1 MAVLNMREANVGYG
15 STTVLQE
22 VTIAVEPGNALAL
35 IGANGSGKSTLLKGI
50 IGLCDI
56 TGSLELTGGI
66 GYVPQHQD
74 IDSSFPVSAQGVVE
88 MGLYATTSWWRRI
101 DAHKVHAALSQ
112 VNLAAKATE
121 RFGNL
126 SGGQRQ
132 RVLIARAL
140 VTQPTLM
147 LLDEPFNGLDTTSRE
162 VLVQVLTKLKRQGA
176 GIIVSTHDYSLA
188 EQLCEQTAIVA
199 NGRIT
204 ICDTDQALT
213 HYVH

>member
-1 MAVLNMREANVGYG
+1 MAVLNIREANIGYG
-15 STTVLQE
+15 ATTVLWG
-22 VTIAVEPGNALAL
+22 VTITVEPGTALAL
-35 IGANGSGKSTLLKGI
+35 IGANGSGKSTLLKGV
-50 IGLCDI
+50 IGLCDV
-56 TGSLELTGGI
+56 TGALELTGGV

-74 IDSSFPVSAQGVVE
+74 IDSIFPVSALGVVE
-88 MGLYATTSWWRRI
+88 MGLYATTMWWRRI
-101 DAHKVHAALSQ
+101 DSRKVQAALSQ
-112 VNLAAKATE
+112 VNLEAKAAE

-147 LLDEPFNGLDTTSRE
+147 LLDEPFNGLDTASRE
-162 VLVQVLTKLKRQGA
+162 VLVRVLTDLKRRGA
-176 GIIVSTHDYSLA
+176 AIIVSTHDYSLA
-188 EQLCEQTAIVA
+188 EQLCEQTVIVA

-204 ICDTDQALT
+204 VCDTDQALT

>member
-1 MAVLNMREANVGYG
+1 MAVLNVHKANLGYG
-15 STTVLQE
+15 ITTVLHE
-22 VTIAVEPGNALAL
+22 VTIAVEPRTALAL
-35 IGANGSGKSTLLKGI
+35 IGANGSGKSTLLKAI

-56 TGSLELTGGI
+56 TGSVELNGEV

-101 DAHKVHAALSQ
+101 DSRKVQSALAK
-112 VNLAAKATE
+112 VNLAAKADE

-140 VTQPTLM
+140 VTQPALM
-147 LLDEPFNGLDTTSRE
+147 LLDEPFNGLDTTSRD
-162 VLVQVLTKLKRQGA
+162 VLVRVLTDLKRQGA
-176 GIIVSTHDYSLA
+176 AIIVSTHDYSLA
-188 EQLCEQTAIVA
+188 EQLCEQTAIVSG
-199 NGRIT
+199 GRIT
-204 ICDTDQALT
+204 VCDTDQALT
-213 HYVH
+213 HYVR